1 MSTLTATSTGSVSV
15 SGSITATAS
24 PTLSLGLRQVKEVF
38 VIKAVSLTMD
48 MGPVTAKEMRIAS
61 VACALRTAWAERAGT
76 LIEFVFIAGITEPGG
91 SVTKLNASDPANVA
105 CNRNGMNSSDAVVES
120 LLSETKLGAAV
131 GGGKT
136 RRLRQLHV
144 VSHAERLVTASF
156 APHFSRGLTL
166 QLATSASSET
176 PNADGTSSISVNILS
191 GPRAASIA
199 ASLKSASAADLSEGM
214 ALAREALANATGKSP
229 SNISSSVRS
238 NSIEVI
244 ELSYTR
250 SYWGIFLDFLL
261 ANIRAVIGG
270 TSCIIFFSLFL
281 SWYKTHVLR
290 KLAQDKFAA
299 AKDAEDSINKD
310 KAILRKRMLR
320 ARVRANLRA
329 LVLLHRSQT
338 DMAAVGHFVM
348 HRARVERAQLAQEIM
363 EDNIEREE
371 KMLQAIMAAPAV
383 IPKAAPG
390 EMDATTATSHPSTAT
405 NRARTASN
413 ASANSAT
420 QSTPRRLSGVAYAAV
435 QLRRNSDASSGN
447 LPPSSASKADRP
459 EEGTAISYAHESK
472 SDALNQL
479 ESEAAG
485 LSNDGGAAIDRGM
498 PAEGPVPDEGN
509 ESMPSEDEEE
519 MAPPPPPPAPPR
531 SPPIPKYSSR
541 AETSLP
547 STSPEIDDAKGK
559 MPPSLR
565 LSASVAEQRQSAA
578 IRSSL
583 ARGTMRMLSNS
594 SLPGAPSRISSSLL
608 STGRMAAASGQLGT
622 IAPSRRAV
630 ALSPEEV
637 REKLKTANVHVVSAA
652 ASSARDKLKERIAAR
667 KKIVFKKA

>member
-1 MSTLTATSTGSVSV
+1 M
-15 SGSITATAS
+15 
-24 PTLSLGLRQVKEVF
+24 
-38 VIKAVSLTMD
+38 
-48 MGPVTAKEMRIAS
+48 
-61 VACALRTAWAERAGT
+61 ACALRAAWAERAGT

-290 KLAQDKFAA
+290 KLAQDKLAA

-310 KAILRKRMLR
+310 KANLRKRMLR

-371 KMLQAIMAAPAV
+371 KMLQAIMAAPTV
-383 IPKAAPG
+383 IPKAASG

-435 QLRRNSDASSGN
+435 QLRRNSDASSTRKNSDASSAN

-485 LSNDGGAAIDRGM
+485 LSDDGGAAIDRGM
-498 PAEGPVPDEGN
+498 PAEGLVPDEGN
-509 ESMPSEDEEE
+509 EGMPSEGEEE

-531 SPPIPKYSSR
+531 SPPMPKYSSR

-547 STSPEIDDAKGK
+547 STSPEIDNAKGK

>member
-1 MSTLTATSTGSVSV
+1 
-15 SGSITATAS
+15 
-24 PTLSLGLRQVKEVF
+24 
-38 VIKAVSLTMD
+38 
-48 MGPVTAKEMRIAS
+48 
-61 VACALRTAWAERAGT
+61 VACALRAAWAERAGT

-290 KLAQDKFAA
+290 KLAQDKLAA

-310 KAILRKRMLR
+310 KANLRKRMLR

-371 KMLQAIMAAPAV
+371 KMLQAIMAAPTV
-383 IPKAAPG
+383 IPKAASG

-435 QLRRNSDASSGN
+435 QLRRNSDASSTRKNSDASSAN

-485 LSNDGGAAIDRGM
+485 LSDDGGAAIDRGM
-498 PAEGPVPDEGN
+498 PAEGLVPDEGN
-509 ESMPSEDEEE
+509 EGMPSEGEEE

-531 SPPIPKYSSR
+531 SPPMPKYSSR

-547 STSPEIDDAKGK
+547 STSPEIDNAKGK

>member
-1 MSTLTATSTGSVSV
+1 
-15 SGSITATAS
+15 
-24 PTLSLGLRQVKEVF
+24 
-38 VIKAVSLTMD
+38 
-48 MGPVTAKEMRIAS
+48 MRIAS
-61 VACALRTAWAERAGT
+61 VACALRAAWAERAGT

-290 KLAQDKFAA
+290 KLAQDKLAA

-310 KAILRKRMLR
+310 KANLRKRMLR

-371 KMLQAIMAAPAV
+371 KMLQAIMAAPTV
-383 IPKAAPG
+383 IPKAASG

-435 QLRRNSDASSGN
+435 QLRRNSDASSTRKNSDASSAN

-485 LSNDGGAAIDRGM
+485 LSDDGGAAIDRGM
-498 PAEGPVPDEGN
+498 PAEGLVPDEGN
-509 ESMPSEDEEE
+509 EGMPSEGEEE

-531 SPPIPKYSSR
+531 SPPMPKYSSR

-547 STSPEIDDAKGK
+547 STSPEIDNAKGK